1 MYTAYIPKCHNGTYR
16 HLSPQSQRYV
26 PMRETSS
33 PRQIETLHPATLT
46 VLLLT
51 HSLSRHMM
59 HSTETHHCTFLP
71 MVLSRARACMRA
83 LAHGGTCTP
92 RACCAPRWR
101 PITAWSVCLP
111 RGRGMGRPRPQR
123 VTIRFCIDTNHAAGQ
138 SRCLSNE

>member
-51 HSLSRHMM
+51 RSLSRHMM

-83 LAHGGTCTP
+83 QDHGGACTP
-92 RACCAPRWR
+92 RARCKPRWR
-101 PITAWSVCLP
+101 PNACMSVCLS
-111 RGRGMGRPRPQR
+111 RGRGIDRPRALR
-123 VTIRFCIDTNHAAGQ
+123 SSIRLCIDTNHAA
-138 SRCLSNE
+138 R